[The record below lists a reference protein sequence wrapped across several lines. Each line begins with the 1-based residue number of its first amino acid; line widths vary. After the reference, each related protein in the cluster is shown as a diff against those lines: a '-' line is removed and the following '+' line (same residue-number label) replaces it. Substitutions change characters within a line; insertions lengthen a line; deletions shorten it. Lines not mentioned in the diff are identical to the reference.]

1 MARHIYFNNRDE
13 FFRISIDHIVYFEA
27 DKNYTVLHLS
37 SGQKLLFAMSLLRMH
52 EYLSKSLGDDAKMFL
67 RVGKSNIIN
76 LTYIYNIDLARR
88 VLKLMTPSSPKVYII
103 KVSHEALRKLR
114 GLFIK
119 K

>member
-13 FFRISIDHIVYFEA
+13 FFRVSLDQIVYFEA
-27 DKNYTVLHLS
+27 DKNYTLLHLS
-37 SGQKLLFAMSLLRMH
+37 TGQKLAFSMSLLRMH
-52 EYLSKSLGDDAKMFL
+52 EYLAKSLGDDAKMFL

-76 LTYIYNIDLARR
+76 LNYIYNIDLAKR
-88 VLKLMTPSSPKVYII
+88 VLKLMTPSSSKVYVL
-103 KVSHEALRKLR
+103 KVSHEALQKLR